1 MSLLEQLAKMSKQ
14 ETSTTVTNNPLLNK
28 NMNNPLLNKLKI
40 KKVQETKDTS
50 SETKEDV
57 VSVIESTDKEDN
69 IVISN
74 SNDDNNKVVDKLSE
88 TEEKETSKNDEE
100 EHEESV
106 VTSEEETPDFI
117 EEVKKFVEE
126 DVEEKNSDKEVVEPK
141 EETVES
147 QPPKK
152 RRRRRTTNKTEET
165 SEEINTVSGNGGSLH
180 AYEYGN
186 LDIFGMKISFE
197 EANTIVLSKFV
208 DDKWIEFRDA
218 VNKKIEAIKINRDIN
233 PSVITILLEELNTL
247 NDEIAAPLEDAKC
260 LINILSDKEAG
271 VGTVIKTIASAK
283 DGGTNTTSR
292 QAAGFE
298 ALMNAEVG
306 GEKLNL
312 VLMLMAAKV
321 RYSFLESIKNR
332 IEFKYNTL
340 ITVSGALK
348 IDAGL
353 SK

>member
-40 KKVQETKDTS
+40 KKVQETK
-50 SETKEDV
+50 EVAPEVKEDV
-57 VSVIESTDKEDN
+57 ITIVETKDEEKTIVPNNNNENNKTEDKLPEQLEEKTMLEDN
-69 IVISN
+69 
-74 SNDDNNKVVDKLSE
+74 K
-88 TEEKETSKNDEE
+88 
-100 EHEESV
+100 EESKENIV
-106 VTSEEETPDFI
+106 PYEEETPDFI

-126 DVEEKNSDKEVVEPK
+126 NEEEENPNKESVESK
-141 EETVES
+141 EEAVES

-152 RRRRRTTNKTEET
+152 RRRRRTANKAEET
-165 SEEINTVSGNGGSLH
+165 SEEVNTVSSSGSLH

-353 SK
+353 SR

>member
-1 MSLLEQLAKMSKQ
+1 M
-14 ETSTTVTNNPLLNK
+14 
-28 NMNNPLLNKLKI
+28 
-40 KKVQETKDTS
+40 
-50 SETKEDV
+50 
-57 VSVIESTDKEDN
+57 
-69 IVISN
+69 
-74 SNDDNNKVVDKLSE
+74 
-88 TEEKETSKNDEE
+88 
-100 EHEESV
+100 
-106 VTSEEETPDFI
+106 SEE
-117 EEVKKFVEE
+117 V
-126 DVEEKNSDKEVVEPK
+126 
-141 EETVES
+141 
-147 QPPKK
+147 
-152 RRRRRTTNKTEET
+152 
-165 SEEINTVSGNGGSLH
+165 NTVSGNGGSLH

-298 ALMNAEVG
+298 ALMNAEIG

>member
-14 ETSTTVTNNPLLNK
+14 EAPTAITNNPLLNK
-28 NMNNPLLNKLKI
+28 NVNNPLLNKLKI
-40 KKVQETKDTS
+40 KKVQETKDVLPD
-50 SETKEDV
+50 TKEDV
-57 VSVIESTDKEDN
+57 APIVENKDKEN
-69 IVISN
+69 NTIPN
-74 SNDDNNKVVDKLSE
+74 DNNDNKKLEALKDSK
-88 TEEKETSKNDEE
+88 EEYGKDITVSKED
-100 EHEESV
+100 
-106 VTSEEETPDFI
+106 PDFI
-117 EEVKKFVEE
+117 KEVKEFVENST
-126 DVEEKNSDKEVVEPK
+126 EEEAPDKENIETKETVVEN
-141 EETVES
+141 
-147 QPPKK
+147 PPKK
-152 RRRRRTTNKTEET
+152 RRRRRTTNKIEET
-165 SEEINTVSGNGGSLH
+165 SEEANTVSSNSGSLH

-233 PSVITILLEELNTL
+233 PSIITILLEELNAL

-353 SK
+353 CK

>member
-14 ETSTTVTNNPLLNK
+14 ETPTVTNNPLLNK
-28 NMNNPLLNKLKI
+28 NVNNPLLNRLKI
-40 KKVQETKDTS
+40 KKVQETKDETS
-50 SETKEDV
+50 EVKEEV
-57 VSVIESTDKEDN
+57 TPVIEDTNKENGITSNNNDSDKNTDKVEQLEENETLKDN
-69 IVISN
+69 
-74 SNDDNNKVVDKLSE
+74 K
-88 TEEKETSKNDEE
+88 EEYNENITTSDEE
-100 EHEESV
+100 
-106 VTSEEETPDFI
+106 PDFI
-117 EEVKKFVEE
+117 KEVKEFVE
-126 DVEEKNSDKEVVEPK
+126 DSAKEETSDKENAESKEAVVEN
-141 EETVES
+141 
-147 QPPKK
+147 PPKK
-152 RRRRRTTNKTEET
+152 RRRRRATNKTEET
-165 SEEINTVSGNGGSLH
+165 SEEVNTVSGNGGSLH

-298 ALMNAEVG
+298 ALMNAEIG

>member
-1 MSLLEQLAKMSKQ
+1 MSLLDKFAEMSKQ
-14 ETSTTVTNNPLLNK
+14 EVPVTSNPLLNSRAVSK
-28 NMNNPLLNKLKI
+28 NPLLNKLKI
-40 KKVQETKDTS
+40 KKVQETKDTL
-50 SETKEDV
+50 SEVQENIPSVAED
-57 VSVIESTDKEDN
+57 TDKEND
-69 IVISN
+69 VTSN
-74 SNDDNNKVVDKLSE
+74 NNDKNVEKLEQLEENEALKEEHDKD
-88 TEEKETSKNDEE
+88 TTVSKEE
-100 EHEESV
+100 EPNFIKEVKEFV
-106 VTSEEETPDFI
+106 ENNTEEETPDK
-117 EEVKKFVEE
+117 ENVET
-126 DVEEKNSDKEVVEPK
+126 KETVVEN
-141 EETVES
+141 
-147 QPPKK
+147 PPKK
-152 RRRRRTTNKTEET
+152 RRRRKTANKTEET
-165 SEEINTVSGNGGSLH
+165 SEEANTVSGNGGSLH

-197 EANTIVLSKFV
+197 EANTVVLSKFV

-283 DGGTNTTSR
+283 DGGTNTISR

-298 ALMNAEVG
+298 ALMNAEIS

-353 SK
+353 CK